1 METVYIGDLVPS
13 IASYEN
19 IIEKYKKSLEK
30 RDFYEEPIGED
41 FIYPDW

>member
-1 METVYIGDLVPS
+1 MEPVYIGDLVPS

-19 IIEKYKKSLEK
+19 IIEKYNKGLKKS
-30 RDFYEEPIGED
+30 DFYEEPIGED